1 MQQNVLYKTI
11 CRATMETKERREKKD
26 SKESKYVILFYH
38 INFGTKNLLDIS
50 GQFASIVY
58 DVTIYTGLARK

>member
-1 MQQNVLYKTI
+1 
-11 CRATMETKERREKKD
+11 METKERREKKD